1 MSTFDIIFWLNLVFI
16 VALAAGEWLLMRR
29 LSPRQKKWWHPRLL
43 LIILPIIGAFLI
55 AMGLSQGA
63 QWRSLLFLVA
73 VLMPIGFLWYIRIR
87 VCEDC
92 GTIVQPQIVLRAAH
106 FCPKCGTP
114 LSPSKLGDPKPSA

>member
-1 MSTFDIIFWLNLVFI
+1 MSTADIIFWLNLVLI

-29 LSPRQKKWWHPRLL
+29 LNPRQKKWWHPRLS
-43 LIILPIIGAFLI
+43 LIILPIYSGFLI

-63 QWRSLLFLVA
+63 QWRSLLFLPA
-73 VLMPIGFLWYIRIR
+73 LMLIGFLWFIRIR

-92 GTIVQPQIVLRAAH
+92 GTIVHPQIVLRAAH

-114 LSPSKLGDPKPSA
+114 LSPSKLGDPKPIA